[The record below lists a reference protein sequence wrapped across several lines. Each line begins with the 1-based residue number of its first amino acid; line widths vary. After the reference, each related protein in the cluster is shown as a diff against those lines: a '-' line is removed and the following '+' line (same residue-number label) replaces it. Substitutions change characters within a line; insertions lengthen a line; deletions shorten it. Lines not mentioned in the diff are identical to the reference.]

1 MTRPK
6 VPFYLI
12 RHGETDWNREQRFQ
26 GQTDIAM
33 NDNGRAQATAN
44 GHSLAQRVKDWDQ
57 WQFIASPLGRTRET
71 MELLRAAAGLSP
83 QDYGTDRRLI
93 ELTFGDWEGHTLS
106 ELERTIPDAVQERQI
121 HKWDYRQPNGESYAD
136 GLARIAPFFEA
147 LDRPAIIVTHG
158 GIVRIV
164 RQMVEGLE
172 GNEAAAQPV
181 PQDQLYYFDGE
192 NGSYLSDISA

>member
-1 MTRPK
+1 MIRPK

-12 RHGETDWNREQRFQ
+12 RHGETDWNREERFQ

-33 NDNGRAQATAN
+33 NANGRAQASAN
-44 GHSLAQRVKDWDQ
+44 GKLLAQAVSDWSQ
-57 WQFIASPLGRTRET
+57 WRFFASPLGRTRET
-71 MELLRAAAGLSP
+71 MELMRAAIGLPP
-83 QDYGTDRRLI
+83 QDYSTDRRLI

-106 ELERTIPDAVQERQI
+106 ELETTIPEAVSERQN

-136 GLARIAPFFEA
+136 GMVRVAPFFAE
-147 LDRPAIIVTHG
+147 LDQPTIIVTHG

-164 RQMVEGLE
+164 RQLVEGL
-172 GNEAAAQPV
+172 GFNEAAGQAV

-192 NGSYLSDISA
+192 TGGYL

>member
-1 MTRPK
+1 MIRPK

-12 RHGETDWNREQRFQ
+12 RHGETDWNREERFQ

-33 NDNGRAQATAN
+33 NANGRAQASAN
-44 GHSLAQRVKDWDQ
+44 GKLLAQAVSDWRQ
-57 WQFIASPLGRTRET
+57 WRFFASPLGRTRET
-71 MELLRAAAGLSP
+71 MELLRAAIGLPP
-83 QDYGTDRRLI
+83 QDYTTDRRLI

-106 ELERTIPDAVQERQI
+106 ELETTIPEAVSERQN

-136 GLARIAPFFEA
+136 GMARVAPFFAE
-147 LDRPAIIVTHG
+147 LDQPAIIVTHG

-164 RQMVEGLE
+164 RQLVEGL
-172 GNEAAAQPV
+172 GFNEAAAQAV

-192 NGSYLSDISA
+192 KGGYL